1 MRAGLASSAYEQKMM
16 PHGASIAAVTGTC
29 VSGMSIVWS
38 GGVPGAALE
47 SASRSRRAS
56 ASRSALADTHSAF
69 WCPWSHV
76 SRTMAACVRPLP
88 TPAPSASRKP
98 ARYPAGESGSA
109 CVWPAKSTASSCTS
123 ESTPVFTMRRGMAG
137 T

>member
-1 MRAGLASSAYEQKMM
+1 MRAGRASSAYEQKMM

-29 VSGMSIVWS
+29 VSGMSIVCS

-69 WCPWSHV
+69 W
-76 SRTMAACVRPLP
+76 
-88 TPAPSASRKP
+88 
-98 ARYPAGESGSA
+98 
-109 CVWPAKSTASSCTS
+109 WP
-123 ESTPVFTMRRGMAG
+123 
-137 T
+137 